1 MSLLDRI
8 LSKSDEA
15 EIKKINAIVDKIDAE
30 EDRFKAMSDDEL
42 KNMTNIFKERLANGE
57 TLDDILVEAF
67 AVAREAS
74 WRVLGMRQY
83 RVQLIGGVVL
93 HQGKIAEMKTGE
105 GKTLVAVAPV
115 YLNGLTG
122 EGVHV
127 VTVNDYLAQR
137 DLEEMGQ
144 VYNFLGLTT
153 GVIIADQTHEER
165 KAQYEADIIYG
176 TNNEFGFDYLRD
188 NMAKSNEE
196 KVQKKLKFAIV
207 DEVDSILIDE
217 ARTPLIIAGQ
227 GAEGTEIYK
236 VANAF
241 LKTIK
246 EEDYEKDKKENTVAF
261 TEAGI
266 KKAEKFYGIENITH
280 IENMEIFHAIN
291 QALRAHKMMD
301 LDVEYV
307 VRDGEILIVDE
318 FTGRVMQGR
327 RFTDGLHEAV
337 EAKEGVEIKGESRT
351 MATVTFQ
358 NFFRLYEKLSGMT
371 GTAKTEEQ
379 EFESIYHMNVV
390 QIPTNKPVLR
400 ADLHDRI
407 YKTEK
412 QKYAAVVEEI
422 KEAHVTGQPILVG
435 TVSVEKSE
443 ELSELL
449 KKQGIQHKVLNAKQ
463 DKEEADIVAE
473 AGKLGAITIAT
484 NMAGRGTDIKLGAG
498 DPEEAKKVREVG
510 GLYVIG
516 TERHESRR
524 IDNQLRGRSGR
535 QGDPG
540 KSRFFVSVEDEIIKL
555 YGGKTIEKLSKKIT
569 PDEFGGM
576 ESKQLTK
583 TVEKAQKTIEGKNF
597 QTRKQVLEYDDVINE
612 QRKVVYAERDKVL
625 NNADISEEIQ
635 EMIKERIIYATETYL
650 RGKSRDF
657 VKYVA
662 HLYNEFVPYNTLII
676 PGWSEL
682 SPEAIANQT
691 YAIVENIYNLKKIML
706 GEDMVKA
713 EERETLLT
721 VVDSYWTYHIDLM
734 DQMRQGIGLQ
744 ASAQKD
750 PVKEYTVE
758 AGRMYDEMNMNI
770 RKDTL
775 KYLFGFARE
784 ALGQKE
790 IDMDNIETISQDDV
804 EQYERAVEP
813 DEAQIEALS
822 EYLNSL
828 SDEEYAKVL
837 EQLGIDAEQDENGEW
852 ILNDEEKTEE

>member
-1 MSLLDRI
+1 MSILDRI

-15 EIKKINAIVDKIDAE
+15 EIRKINTIVDKIDAQE
-30 EDRFKAMSDDEL
+30 ERFKAMSDDEL

-83 RVQLIGGVVL
+83 RVQLIGGIVL

-246 EEDYEKDKKENTVAF
+246 PEDYDKDKKENTIAF
-261 TEAGI
+261 TESGI

-407 YKTEK
+407 FKTEK

-422 KEAHVTGQPILVG
+422 KEAHMTGQPILVG

-463 DKEEADIVAE
+463 DKEEADIVSE

-498 DPEEAKKVREVG
+498 DKEEAKKVREAG

-569 PDEFGGM
+569 PDEHGGM

-650 RGKSRDF
+650 RGKDRDF

-790 IDMDNIETISQDDV
+790 IDMDNIQTVSAEEYTQV
-804 EQYERAVEP
+804 VEP
-813 DEAQIEALS
+813 DEAQVEALA

-837 EQLGIDAEQDENGEW
+837 EELGIDAEQDESGEW
-852 ILNDEEKTEE
+852 KIKE

>member
-1 MSLLDRI
+1 MSILDRI

-15 EIKKINAIVDKIDAE
+15 EIRKINTIVDKIDAQE
-30 EDRFKAMSDDEL
+30 ERFKAMSDDEL

-83 RVQLIGGVVL
+83 RVQLIGGIVL

-246 EEDYEKDKKENTVAF
+246 PEDYDKDKKENTIAF
-261 TEAGI
+261 TESGI

-407 YKTEK
+407 FKTEK

-422 KEAHVTGQPILVG
+422 KEAHMTGQPILVG

-463 DKEEADIVAE
+463 DKEEADIVSE

-498 DPEEAKKVREVG
+498 DKEEAQKVREAG

-524 IDNQLRGRSGR
+524 IDNQLRGRAGR

-540 KSRFFVSVEDEIIKL
+540 SSRFYIALDDDLMRLFGSERIQGLVDKIGLEEDMP
-555 YGGKTIEKLSKKIT
+555 IEHR
-569 PDEFGGM
+569 M
-576 ESKQLTK
+576 LTK
-583 TVEKAQKTIEGKNF
+583 SIESAQKKVEGKNF
-597 QTRKQVLEYDDVINE
+597 GIRKHVLEYDDVMNKQREIIYKERRRVLAGENLQEQIQDMIHSIIVDSVDEFDLETGFKSEDFKKHMYNKFMPVGSLEDIDFTGLNSIELAEKVNE
-612 QRKVVYAERDKVL
+612 RA
-625 NNADISEEIQ
+625 IQ
-635 EMIKERIIYATETYL
+635 LYTIKE
-650 RGKSRDF
+650 
-657 VKYVA
+657 
-662 HLYNEFVPYNTLII
+662 
-676 PGWSEL
+676 
-682 SPEAIANQT
+682 
-691 YAIVENIYNLKKIML
+691 ENIGSDRMR
-706 GEDMVKA
+706 EV
-713 EERETLLT
+713 ERIVLLQS
-721 VVDSYWTYHIDLM
+721 VDNHWIDHIDAM
-734 DQMRQGIGLQ
+734 DQLRQGIGL
-744 ASAQKD
+744 
-750 PVKEYTVE
+750 
-758 AGRMYDEMNMNI
+758 R
-770 RKDTL
+770 
-775 KYLFGFARE
+775 
-784 ALGQKE
+784 ALGQQDPVIAYKME
-790 IDMDNIETISQDDV
+790 GFDMFDDMNKLIREDTVKFLFNITVEVPAERKAVVDV
-804 EQYERAVEP
+804 DKLESP
-813 DEAQIEALS
+813 DTEGTGKKPVVA
-822 EYLNSL
+822 
-828 SDEEYAKVL
+828 DKKV
-837 EQLGIDAEQDENGEW
+837 GR
-852 ILNDEEKTEE
+852 NDPCPCGSGKKYKNCCGR

>member
-1 MSLLDRI
+1 MSILDRI

-15 EIKKINAIVDKIDAE
+15 EIRKINTIVDKIDAQE
-30 EDRFKAMSDDEL
+30 ERFKAMSDDEL

-83 RVQLIGGVVL
+83 RVQLIGGIVL

-246 EEDYEKDKKENTVAF
+246 PEDYDKDKKENTIAF
-261 TEAGI
+261 TESGI

-407 YKTEK
+407 FKTEK

-422 KEAHVTGQPILVG
+422 KEAHMTGQPILVG

-463 DKEEADIVAE
+463 DKEEADIVSE

-498 DPEEAKKVREVG
+498 DKEEAQKVREAG

-569 PDEFGGM
+569 PDEHGGM

-625 NNADISEEIQ
+625 DNADISEEIQ
-635 EMIKERIIYATETYL
+635 NMIKERIMFATETYL
-650 RGKSRDF
+650 RGKNRDF
-657 VKYVA
+657 VRYVA

-676 PGWSEL
+676 PGWAEL

-691 YAIVENIYNLKKIML
+691 YAIVENIYNLKKML
-706 GEDMVKA
+706 IGEDAVKA

-721 VVDSYWTYHIDLM
+721 VVD
-734 DQMRQGIGLQ
+734 
-744 ASAQKD
+744 
-750 PVKEYTVE
+750 E
-758 AGRMYDEMNMNI
+758 
-770 RKDTL
+770 
-775 KYLFGFARE
+775 
-784 ALGQKE
+784 
-790 IDMDNIETISQDDV
+790 
-804 EQYERAVEP
+804 
-813 DEAQIEALS
+813 
-822 EYLNSL
+822 L
-828 SDEEYAKVL
+828 SDIPHNINGL
-837 EQLGIDAEQDENGEW
+837 DETG
-852 ILNDEEKTEE
+852 DRTSGFCTEGPS

>member
-83 RVQLIGGVVL
+83 RVQLIGGIVL

-153 GVIIADQTHEER
+153 GVIIADQIHEER

-407 YKTEK
+407 FKTEK

-422 KEAHVTGQPILVG
+422 KEAHMTGQPILVG

-463 DKEEADIVAE
+463 DKEEADIVSE

-498 DPEEAKKVREVG
+498 DKEEAQKVREAG

-650 RGKSRDF
+650 RGKDRDF

-852 ILNDEEKTEE
+852 ILNEEE

>member
-1 MSLLDRI
+1 MSFLDRI
-8 LSKSDEA
+8 LNKSDEA
-15 EIKKINAIVDKIDAE
+15 EIRKINAIVDKIDAQ

-42 KNMTNIFKERLANGE
+42 KNMTNIFKERLSKGE

-74 WRVLGMRQY
+74 FRVLGMRQY
-83 RVQLIGGVVL
+83 RVQLIGGIVL

-115 YLNGLTG
+115 YLNALTG

-153 GVIIADQTHEER
+153 GVIIANQTHEER

-188 NMAKSNEE
+188 NMAKTNEE

-236 VANAF
+236 VANEF

-246 EEDYEKDKKENTVAF
+246 EEDYEKDKKENTIAF
-261 TEAGI
+261 TESGI

-307 VRDGEILIVDE
+307 VRNGEILIVDE

-400 ADLHDRI
+400 ADLQDRI

-422 KEAHVTGQPILVG
+422 KEAHMTGQPILVG

-449 KKQGIQHKVLNAKQ
+449 KKRGVPHKVLNAKQ
-463 DKEEADIVAE
+463 DKEEADIVAQ

-498 DPEEAKKVREVG
+498 DKEEAERVRKAG

-555 YGGKTIEKLSKKIT
+555 YGGKTIEKLSKKIS

-612 QRKVVYAERDKVL
+612 QRKVVYAERDKVI

-635 EMIKERIIYATETYL
+635 EMIKERIRYATETYL
-650 RGKSRDF
+650 RGKDRDF

-676 PGWSEL
+676 PGWAEL

-691 YAIVENIYNLKKIML
+691 YAIVENIYNLKKIMM
-706 GEDMVKA
+706 GEDRVKQ

-758 AGRMYDEMNMNI
+758 AGRMYDEMNTNI
-770 RKDTL
+770 RRDTL

-790 IDMDNIETISQDDV
+790 IDMDNIETIQQG
-804 EQYERAVEP
+804 EEYERAVEP
-813 DEAQIEALS
+813 DSEQIEALS

-828 SDEEYAKVL
+828 SDEEYARIL
-837 EQLGIDAEQDENGEW
+837 EELGIDAEQDENGEW
-852 ILNDEEKTEE
+852 KLNEENNDNE

>member
-246 EEDYEKDKKENTVAF
+246 PEDYDKDKKENTIAF
-261 TEAGI
+261 TESGI

-407 YKTEK
+407 FKTEK

-422 KEAHVTGQPILVG
+422 KEAHMTGQPILVG

-463 DKEEADIVAE
+463 DKEEADIVSE

-498 DPEEAKKVREVG
+498 DKEEAQKVREAG

-569 PDEFGGM
+569 PDEHGGM

-625 NNADISEEIQ
+625 DNADISEEIQ
-635 EMIKERIIYATETYL
+635 NMIKERIMFATETYL
-650 RGKSRDF
+650 RGKNRDF
-657 VKYVA
+657 VRYVA

-676 PGWSEL
+676 PGWAEL

-691 YAIVENIYNLKKIML
+691 YAIVENIYNLKKML
-706 GEDMVKA
+706 IGEDAVKA

-770 RKDTL
+770 RRDTL

-790 IDMDNIETISQDDV
+790 IDMDNIQTVSAEEYTQV
-804 EQYERAVEP
+804 VEP
-813 DEAQIEALS
+813 DESQIEALA

-837 EQLGIDAEQDENGEW
+837 EELGIDAEQDESGEW
-852 ILNDEEKTEE
+852 KIKE

>member
-1 MSLLDRI
+1 MSLLDNI
-8 LSKSDEA
+8 LSKSDDA
-15 EIKKINAIVDKIDAE
+15 EIRRISAIVDQI
-30 EDRFKAMSDDEL
+30 DEL
-42 KNMTNIFKERLANGE
+42 EDEYKAKSDEELKEMTVKFKERLANGE
-57 TLDDILVEAF
+57 TLDAILVEAF
-67 AVAREAS
+67 ATAREAS
-74 WRVLGMRQY
+74 ARVLGLRQY
-83 RVQLIGGVVL
+83 RVQLIGGIVL

-115 YLNGLTG
+115 YLNALSGK
-122 EGVHV
+122 GVHV

-165 KAQYEADIIYG
+165 KAQYQADIIYG

-188 NMAKSNEE
+188 NMSKDNSE
-196 KVQKKLKFAIV
+196 KVQRELNFAIV

-217 ARTPLIIAGQ
+217 ARTPLIIAGE

-236 VANAF
+236 VANTF
-241 LKTIK
+241 IKTIEK
-246 EEDYEKDKKENTVAF
+246 EDYDKDKKENTIAF
-261 TEAGI
+261 TEKGI
-266 KKAEKFYGIENITH
+266 KKAEKFYGIDNITDVAH
-280 IENMEIFHAIN
+280 LEKFHAIN
-291 QALRAHKMMD
+291 QALRANKMMD

-307 VRDGEILIVDE
+307 VKNGEILIVDE

-327 RFTDGLHEAV
+327 RFTDGLHEAI
-337 EAKEGVEIKGESRT
+337 EAKEGLEIKGESRT

-358 NFFRLYEKLSGMT
+358 NFFRLYKKLSGMT

-379 EFESIYHMNVV
+379 EFETIYHMNVV
-390 QIPTNKPVLR
+390 QIPTNKPVIR
-400 ADLHDRI
+400 ADLNDKI

-412 QKYAAVVEEI
+412 QKYEAVVEEI
-422 KEAHVTGQPILVG
+422 RHAHITGQPILVG

-443 ELSELL
+443 ELSRML
-449 KKQGIQHKVLNAKQ
+449 KDVGVSHRVLNAKQ

-498 DPEEAKKVREVG
+498 DPEEAKKVRGVG

-540 KSRFFVSVEDEIIKL
+540 KSRFFVSIEDEIIKL
-555 YGGKTIEKLSKKIT
+555 YGGKTIEKLAKKIT

-597 QTRKQVLEYDDVINE
+597 QTRKQVLDYDDVINE

-625 NNADISEEIQ
+625 NHGDISEDVQ
-635 EMIKERIIYATETYL
+635 NMIKERIMMATEKYL
-650 RGKSRDF
+650 RGKNRDF
-657 VKYVA
+657 LKYIVT
-662 HLYNEFVPYNTLII
+662 LYNEFVPYNTLLI
-676 PGWSEL
+676 PGWEQL

-691 YAIVENIYNLKKIML
+691 YGIVSNTYNLKKIMF
-706 GEDMVKA
+706 GEEAVKE
-713 EERETLLT
+713 EERNTLLA

-758 AGRMYDEMNMNI
+758 AGRMYDEMNENI

-775 KYLFGFARE
+775 KYLFSFARE
-784 ALGQKE
+784 ALGQTE
-790 IDMDNIETISQDDV
+790 IDIDTAETITTAEV
-804 EQYERAVEP
+804 EEKYDKAVETN
-813 DEAQIEALS
+813 EEQVQALAA
-822 EYLNSL
+822 YLDSL
-828 SDEEYAKVL
+828 SDEEYAAVL
-837 EQLGIDAEQDENGEW
+837 EQLGIKAHQDEEGNW
-852 ILNDEEKTEE
+852 IVDDEEE

>member
-1 MSLLDRI
+1 MSILDRI

-15 EIKKINAIVDKIDAE
+15 EIKKINAIVDKIDAQE
-30 EDRFKAMSDDEL
+30 ERFKAMSDDEL

-83 RVQLIGGVVL
+83 RVQLIGGIVL

-241 LKTIK
+241 LKTIE

-261 TEAGI
+261 TESGI

-407 YKTEK
+407 FKTEK

-422 KEAHVTGQPILVG
+422 KEAHMTGQPILVG

-463 DKEEADIVAE
+463 DKEEADIVSQ

-498 DPEEAKKVREVG
+498 DPEEAKRVREVG

-569 PDEFGGM
+569 PDEHGGM

-625 NNADISEEIQ
+625 DNADISEEIQ
-635 EMIKERIIYATETYL
+635 EMIKERIRFATERYL
-650 RGKSRDF
+650 RGKDRDF

-676 PGWSEL
+676 PGWADL

-691 YAIVENIYNLKKIML
+691 YAIVENIYNLKKML
-706 GEDMVKA
+706 MGEDMVKA

-721 VVDSYWTYHIDLM
+721 VVDNYWTYHIDLM

-770 RKDTL
+770 RRDTL

-790 IDMDNIETISQDDV
+790 IDMDNIETVSAEEYTQV
-804 EQYERAVEP
+804 VEP
-813 DEAQIEALS
+813 DEAQVEALA

-837 EQLGIDAEQDENGEW
+837 EELGIDAEQDESGEW
-852 ILNDEEKTEE
+852 KVNEEDGEK

>member
-1 MSLLDRI
+1 MSILDRI

-15 EIKKINAIVDKIDAE
+15 EIRKINTIVDKIDAQE
-30 EDRFKAMSDDEL
+30 ERFKAMSDDEL

-83 RVQLIGGVVL
+83 RVQLIGGIVL

-246 EEDYEKDKKENTVAF
+246 PEDYDKDKKENTIAF
-261 TEAGI
+261 TESGI

-407 YKTEK
+407 FKTEK

-422 KEAHVTGQPILVG
+422 KEAHMTGQPILVG

-463 DKEEADIVAE
+463 DKEEADIVSE

-498 DPEEAKKVREVG
+498 DKEEAQKVREVG

-569 PDEFGGM
+569 PDEHGGM

-625 NNADISEEIQ
+625 DNADISEEIQ
-635 EMIKERIIYATETYL
+635 NMIKERIMFATETYL
-650 RGKSRDF
+650 RGKNRDF
-657 VKYVA
+657 VRYVA

-676 PGWSEL
+676 PGWAEL

-691 YAIVENIYNLKKIML
+691 YAIVENIYNLKKML
-706 GEDMVKA
+706 IGEDAVKA

-770 RKDTL
+770 RRDTL

-790 IDMDNIETISQDDV
+790 IDMDNIQTVSAEEYTQV
-804 EQYERAVEP
+804 VEP
-813 DEAQIEALS
+813 DEAQVEALA

-837 EQLGIDAEQDENGEW
+837 EELGIDAEQDESGEW
-852 ILNDEEKTEE
+852 KIKE

>member
-1 MSLLDRI
+1 MSILDRI

-15 EIKKINAIVDKIDAE
+15 EIRKINTIVDKIDAQE
-30 EDRFKAMSDDEL
+30 ERFKAMSDDEL

-83 RVQLIGGVVL
+83 RVQLIGGIVL

-246 EEDYEKDKKENTVAF
+246 PEDYDKDKKENTIAF
-261 TEAGI
+261 TESGI

-407 YKTEK
+407 FKTEK

-422 KEAHVTGQPILVG
+422 KEAHMTGQPILVG

-463 DKEEADIVAE
+463 DKEEADIVSE

-498 DPEEAKKVREVG
+498 DKEEAQKVREAG

-569 PDEFGGM
+569 PDEHGGM

-625 NNADISEEIQ
+625 DLS
-635 EMIKERIIYATETYL
+635 
-650 RGKSRDF
+650 
-657 VKYVA
+657 
-662 HLYNEFVPYNTLII
+662 LI
-676 PGWSEL
+676 
-682 SPEAIANQT
+682 
-691 YAIVENIYNLKKIML
+691 
-706 GEDMVKA
+706 
-713 EERETLLT
+713 
-721 VVDSYWTYHIDLM
+721 HI
-734 DQMRQGIGLQ
+734 
-744 ASAQKD
+744 
-750 PVKEYTVE
+750 
-758 AGRMYDEMNMNI
+758 
-770 RKDTL
+770 
-775 KYLFGFARE
+775 
-784 ALGQKE
+784 
-790 IDMDNIETISQDDV
+790 
-804 EQYERAVEP
+804 
-813 DEAQIEALS
+813 
-822 EYLNSL
+822 
-828 SDEEYAKVL
+828 
-837 EQLGIDAEQDENGEW
+837 
-852 ILNDEEKTEE
+852 